1 MDKRYAHHVWTK
13 LRPIKP
19 LYVFIIFVLLAG
31 LSVYEM
37 RANNLHMADLRNQ
50 VYAADKSGKGV
61 DTALQDLRAYVGQ
74 HMNTSLSSGQNGV
87 YPPVQL
93 KYTYDRLITAKSSS
107 ATDFNSQIYTDAQ
120 HYCEAQ
126 IPTGF
131 SGRYRI
137 SCIQNYVKKH
147 NASLTFI
154 DPALYEFDFYSPK
167 WSPDLAG
174 LSLVLTILTFVGFL
188 ALVVIRRLFKHQGRK

>member
-1 MDKRYAHHVWTK
+1 MDKRYAHYVWTK
-13 LRPIKP
+13 LRPVKP
-19 LYVFIIFVLLAG
+19 LYVFIVFVLLASF
-31 LSVYEM
+31 SVYEL
-37 RANNLHMADLRNQ
+37 RANNLHMADLRSQ

-93 KYTYDRLITAKSSS
+93 KYAYDRLITAKSSQAS
-107 ATDFNSQIYTDAQ
+107 DSNSRIYTDAQ
-120 HYCEAQ
+120 NYCQ
-126 IPTGF
+126 TKIPTGF

-174 LSLVLTILTFVGFL
+174 FSLVLAILTLLGFF
-188 ALVVIRRLFKHQGRK
+188 ALIAVRRIYKHQGLK